1 MPLAPSLK
9 RVESITSWNVEFLSF
24 IFINSLSF
32 KDTLFKIKL
41 IKLEKLQLNKNDILV
56 RSI

>member
-41 IKLEKLQLNKNDILV
+41 IKLEKL
-56 RSI
+56 